1 MLAQVEKT
9 AEDRNHAPPTRNV
22 SVRVTF
28 VSCTIADTSLKL
40 GLLVSPFVPAVRDA
54 RRSRMRR
61 IARWKDVTFFALP
74 REQPRAGSQI
84 SYHLELVP
92 PSSALPPVGVG
103 RCSTSSVRLAS
114 AARHASHP
122 SAVSTRSLDRFHGF
136 QL

>member
-54 RRSRMRR
+54 RRSASPPRPIWIPEVFNLALLGRLPGSELEPAGWCGR
-61 IARWKDVTFFALP
+61 GGVVVNFKGCSRVHQAYRARDLLW
-74 REQPRAGSQI
+74 I
-84 SYHLELVP
+84 SILVQQ
-92 PSSALPPVGVG
+92 
-103 RCSTSSVRLAS
+103 R
-114 AARHASHP
+114 
-122 SAVSTRSLDRFHGF
+122 
-136 QL
+136 